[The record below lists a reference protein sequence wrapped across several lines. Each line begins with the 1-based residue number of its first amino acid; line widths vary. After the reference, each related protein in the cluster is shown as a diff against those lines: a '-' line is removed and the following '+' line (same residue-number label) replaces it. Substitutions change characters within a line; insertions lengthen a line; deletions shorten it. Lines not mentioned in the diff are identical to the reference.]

1 MGFIHFLSEHISEVG
16 AIITTVSAFL
26 TAVATFFL
34 WRVTKILAIETRRM
48 VDASS
53 QPHVVVTLEPNM
65 WTVLY
70 FDINVS
76 NTGNAAAY
84 NIEIEFD
91 PPLINGSHRNEIPI
105 PFNNISVLKNGQ
117 TLNSNLCEFKD
128 LKGRVFN
135 VNISWSKGI
144 NSSVRQSN
152 SYYYNM
158 EVFENITYLGAR
170 SPLTQIAE
178 QLKGIRE
185 DWRSIARG
193 QRRLEVNNY
202 TAKDRFLRRKQD
214 EEYFK
219 KIKKQS
225 D

>member
-1 MGFIHFLSEHISEVG
+1 
-16 AIITTVSAFL
+16 
-26 TAVATFFL
+26 
-34 WRVTKILAIETRRM
+34 M

-128 LKGRVFN
+128 LKGRVFK

-144 NSSVRQSN
+144 NSSERQSN

-170 SPLTQIAE
+170 SPLSQIAE
-178 QLKGIRE
+178 QVKGIRE

-214 EEYFK
+214 EEYLK
-219 KIKKQS
+219 NKRTE
-225 D
+225 